1 MSLFKK
7 YTRQGNALVERD
19 ENNRVVRVV
28 KGHPALPV
36 TKNWRRLVR
45 EATDDGYEMFT
56 ILMNIARGSPFKVQN
71 PDDPNAFS
79 WETPTVEVQRQAAK
93 DVIEFLHGKAVAQT
107 EVVNAEK
114 EAEDLAQLTALTDE
128 QLADAARPF
137 LERVRKGVPL
147 LASDDEKGD
156 E

>member
-1 MSLFKK
+1 
-7 YTRQGNALVERD
+7 
-19 ENNRVVRVV
+19 
-28 KGHPALPV
+28 
-36 TKNWRRLVR
+36 
-45 EATDDGYEMFT
+45 
-56 ILMNIARGSPFKVQN
+56 VQN